1 LNKWKILPTCIILIQ
16 LVSLWHLYY
25 TYKYGSSQIPAAL
38 IELSILAI
46 GNILVLVA
54 FYFFYFKT
62 VKKQILWWTPISV
75 AVLVLSFTL
84 ICYFMMVANRY
95 GPILVTGNF
104 RYRNVLHTQI
114 G

>member
-1 LNKWKILPTCIILIQ
+1 MNKWKILPTCIILIQ

-54 FYFFYFKT
+54 FYFF
-62 VKKQILWWTPISV
+62 ILK
-75 AVLVLSFTL
+75 LLENKF
-84 ICYFMMVANRY
+84 Y
-95 GPILVTGNF
+95 GGF
-104 RYRNVLHTQI
+104 RYLLLFSFLASH
-114 G
+114 